1 MFAAPFLCQL
11 GNGHVDGVYQLA
23 KDPNSLNHLA
33 SGSGDGII
41 KVWDLSSREQ
51 TWHAAAHTNIVKG
64 MSWTRDQKLLTC
76 GSDRKIQLFDP
87 YHTPAEAPPISTW
100 LGNNGFTSLS
110 HHRSKN
116 AFAASSGSVINIY
129 DLDRHSAAPEVLQW
143 PTSTDTITAV
153 SFNQIEQSV
162 LASVASDRSIV
173 LCKYHKG
180 SCDAVGVSF
189 ERQTST
195 SIKAHLI
202 AVLQI
207 HIRSFFLTNSTV

>member
-41 KVWDLSSREQ
+41 KVWDLSGREE

-76 GSDRKIQLFDP
+76 GSDRKVQLFDP
-87 YHTPAEAPPISTW
+87 YHTPAESPPISTW

-173 LCKYHKG
+173 LCMYHQKNG
-180 SCDAVGVSF
+180 GVVQKCF
-189 ERQTST
+189 DYQTTASPP
-195 SIKAHLI
+195 I
-202 AVLQI
+202 
-207 HIRSFFLTNSTV
+207 